1 MTINKKRI
9 LTLEIAKKMAAAVE
23 KKAEELKLKITLSII
38 DEGGN
43 LKYFQRMDG
52 ASYGS
57 VRISQLKANT
67 SASIPLSTRALGER
81 NAKLP
86 NGPYGAI
93 PDVILLLG
101 GLPIITAE
109 GEHLGG
115 IGVSGATSEQ
125 DEICAQAG
133 LDAIKE
139 DLSA

>member
-1 MTINKKRI
+1 MIIKKKI
-9 LTLEIAKKMAAAVE
+9 LSLALAKKMAEAIE
-23 KKAEELKLKITLSII
+23 KKAEELKLKISVSII

-52 ASYGS
+52 ASFGS
-57 VRISQLKANT
+57 IRISQLKANT
-67 SASIPLSTRALGER
+67 CASLPVSTRALGER

-101 GLPIITAE
+101 GLPIITPD

-115 IGVSGATSEQ
+115 VGVSGATSEQ
-125 DEICAQAG
+125 DEMCAQAG

-139 DLSA
+139 DLA